1 MKYWQTLKKERLMI
15 NTDSML
21 QNTARRLISTTLMT
35 FLSTFSPTLDSTMM
49 LMLTFLEMDSLV
61 KRKDKVLVALEGWG
75 ALVDSQVSETMIS
88 FLRAWVV
95 SAQAL
100 FQALLLEEMVAA
112 SQNRPAQWQKQCN
125 CLLISRNGK
134 TVTVKKTTTV
144 NPDGSK

>member
-1 MKYWQTLKKERLMI
+1 
-15 NTDSML
+15 ML

-112 SQNRPAQWQKQCN
+112 SQNRPAQ
-125 CLLISRNGK
+125 
-134 TVTVKKTTTV
+134 
-144 NPDGSK
+144 